1 MQSRDFCFWL
11 QGFFELR
18 DVGAQDGANAFIC
31 GEQIEIIKEHLALVF
46 EELGRPAMSKVAPFS
61 LNLNDESH
69 RIC

>member
-18 DVGAQDGANAFIC
+18 ESVPDGSIT
-31 GEQIEIIKEHLALVF
+31 GDQVEIIKEHLALVF
-46 EELGRPAMSKVAPFS
+46 EEFGRPAMSKVAPFS